1 MPVFLLTASAA
12 TAQDAVTQVRNS
24 SLLSVVA
31 SAGWILIP
39 LAIASIFAVT
49 LIIYCFFT
57 LTVKSITTPELL
69 ERMEPFFENEDLE
82 GLASYVDSRP
92 QATARL
98 VDRVLL
104 FLERHPDAT
113 PEAISAVAEAEGG
126 RIAAVLNQRV
136 LYIMDIGVLAP
147 LSGLMGTVVGIL
159 SSFGHIADSNAS
171 SMRTMMLAGGV
182 SQALVSTAGGLI
194 VGIIC
199 MTFYSFFRGRVGH
212 LVSILEGEGT
222 LLTQELDSPQP
233 PASAFLVGSARDEP
247 APPTQSGAD
256 PAPARA
262 HDRCRHVPALLLFA
276 DLEFDAL

>member
-1 MPVFLLTASAA
+1 MKRILFASVTFLAA
-12 TAQDAVTQVRNS
+12 TGGALAQATDDTVSTVRNT

-39 LAIASIFAVT
+39 LAIASVVAVT

-57 LTVKSITTPELL
+57 LTVRSITTPELL

-82 GLASYVDSRP
+82 GLASYVSERG

-113 PEAISAVAEAEGG
+113 PEAINAVAEAEGN
-126 RIAAVLNQRV
+126 RIAALLNQRV

-147 LSGLMGTVVGIL
+147 LLGLMGTVVGIL
-159 SSFGHIADSNAS
+159 TSFGHIADSNAT

-182 SQALVSTAGGLI
+182 SQALVSTAGGLV
-194 VGIIC
+194 VGIIA
-199 MTFYSFFRGRVGH
+199 MSFFSYFRGRVQH
-212 LVSILEGEGT
+212 LISILESEGT
-222 LLTQELDSPQP
+222 LLTQELV
-233 PASAFLVGSARDEP
+233 LLTR
-247 APPTQSGAD
+247 
-256 PAPARA
+256 
-262 HDRCRHVPALLLFA
+262 RHRVNP
-276 DLEFDAL
+276 